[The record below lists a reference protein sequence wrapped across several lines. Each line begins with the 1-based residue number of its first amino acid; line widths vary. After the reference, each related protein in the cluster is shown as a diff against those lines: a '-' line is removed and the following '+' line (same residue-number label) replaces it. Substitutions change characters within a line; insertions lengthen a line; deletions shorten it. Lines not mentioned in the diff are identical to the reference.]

1 MSMSVEKTVLPQ
13 CWVSGAVALADQAR
27 ISTWLGR
34 WQAACPQGSVL
45 ALVSESARSDI
56 PSLQALLR
64 EHGVQVLGAVFP
76 ALVVDGVF
84 TSQGILLLALP
95 ERPAYRLQPDIGVG
109 KLSELALTD
118 FILSH
123 SHRSGEDAAFFIF
136 DGMLPDIASFLERIY
151 REVGDQVRYCGAN
164 AGSESFKSIPC
175 VFDHERVL
183 ANAALVMILP
193 SQPEVVIS
201 HDYQLG
207 AETVMATS
215 AQGNRITQID
225 HRPALQVYQELLQ
238 REYGVVLTRENFYQH
253 AVHFPFGILRAEG
266 QPLVRIPVALDEQG
280 AIYCVGELPA
290 NALLVVLR
298 AIEPGDPATVTTLAK
313 GLHSDLNV
321 LFYCAGRRMH
331 LGVQA
336 EHELQLLSQQLG
348 EQSVCGALSLGE
360 IAATASG
367 YPLFHNA
374 ALLGVPWRCA

>member
-1 MSMSVEKTVLPQ
+1 MSVENNLSPR
-13 CWVSGAVALADQAR
+13 CWVPGADWAQDQGQIQAWLTGWQVAY
-27 ISTWLGR
+27 
-34 WQAACPQGSVL
+34 PQGGVL
-45 ALVSESARSDI
+45 ALVSEASRSDI
-56 PSLQALLR
+56 PALQALIGEQGGCL
-64 EHGVQVLGAVFP
+64 LGAVFP
-76 ALVVDGVF
+76 ALVVDGLF
-84 TSQGILLLALP
+84 TNHGILLLALP
-95 ERPAYRLQPDIGVG
+95 EHPAYRLQPDIGAG

-164 AGSESFKSIPC
+164 AGSETFKSIPC
-175 VFDHERVL
+175 VFDQERVL
-183 ANAALVMILP
+183 ANAALVMMLP
-193 SQPEVVIS
+193 SQPDVVIS

-266 QPLVRIPVALDEQG
+266 QPLVRIPVALDEDG

-290 NALLVVLR
+290 NALLAVLR
-298 AIEPGDPATVTTLAK
+298 AIEPGNPATATTLAK
-313 GLHSDLNV
+313 GLHSNLNV

-336 EHELQLLSQQLG
+336 DHELQLLSQQLG
-348 EQSVCGALSLGE
+348 AQGVCGALSLGE

-374 ALLGVPWRCA
+374 ALLGMPWRCA